1 MFVAAKSKSFS
12 VQIDFVIPASI
23 AGVHLRLLG
32 VSNTRIGHYPLLKL
46 GLFLLWVSFC
56 LLLLFISSVFGWWVL
71 LVLALPIHKLGQW
84 IGDRVFADKYGW
96 RTEQVGFSL
105 KRIAFGVF
113 LVLSLSAGTYL
124 VLRGFRL
131 LLGH

>member
-1 MFVAAKSKSFS
+1 MNHRRRTKELGAVAQTGF
-12 VQIDFVIPASI
+12 
-23 AGVHLRLLG
+23 R
-32 VSNTRIGHYPLLKL
+32 VSLLKL

-56 LLLLFISSVFGWWVL
+56 LLLLFINSVFGWWVL
-71 LVLALPIHKLGQW
+71 LVLALPIHAIAQW

-96 RTEQVGFSL
+96 STEQVGFSL

-113 LVLSLSAGTYL
+113 LVLSLGAGTYF
-124 VLRGFRL
+124 VLRLFRL

>member
-1 MFVAAKSKSFS
+1 MNDGRPTEELDAVA
-12 VQIDFVIPASI
+12 QT
-23 AGVHLRLLG
+23 GLR
-32 VSNTRIGHYPLLKL
+32 VSLLKL
-46 GLFLLWVSFC
+46 GLFLLWSSFC

-71 LVLALPIHKLGQW
+71 LVLALPIHALAQW

-96 RTEQVGFSL
+96 STEQVGFSL

-131 LLGH
+131 SLGH